1 MSKYVKTREQRNG
14 WMRLQKNEL
23 KTGVDTNMAK
33 KIVFN
38 DNPFTVTACF
48 M

>member
-33 KIVFN
+33 KLFLMI
-38 DNPFTVTACF
+38 TLI
-48 M
+48 MEL